1 MKLLLPT
8 LAAMLVH
15 QASATCLSTCN
26 QHTLNAEEDLCTPYR
41 DQLPRPTLYNFCVD
55 AFRKGIVHASQIYGI
70 PHMCACLAGRVGGQR
85 ACEEYCTNTG
95 GADAVLGSLQAQ
107 SCDHLRT
114 TRPKAALTICNK
126 AFRTATTRAKAFVES
141 GSIVEPP
148 KQVAAAAAAPAAPVE
163 VKPKQD
169 AKPDIKIEPK
179 KKSPLEAARDEAK
192 LAFDTDASRLGEL

>member
-55 AFRKGIVHASQIYGI
+55 AFRK
-70 PHMCACLAGRVGGQR
+70 GGQR